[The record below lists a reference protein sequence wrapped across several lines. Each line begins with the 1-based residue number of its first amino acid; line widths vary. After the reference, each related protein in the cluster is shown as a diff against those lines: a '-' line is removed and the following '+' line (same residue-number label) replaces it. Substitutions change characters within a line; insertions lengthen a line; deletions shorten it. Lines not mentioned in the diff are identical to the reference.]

1 MGPLDNEFG
10 MERTVPAFPTG
21 VMAALAGTHPWAR
34 FLAILGFCVVGLMLF
49 AGLAGGVAAAAS
61 GKPELAVIMVIY
73 PLLSLAYFFP
83 ALFLLRF
90 ANRTRDFVGR
100 GEPHLLQS
108 ALEAQRSLYKVTGI
122 IAIVAIVLSIGTFI
136 LFMSMGFWA
145 ASGGVPGL

>member
-90 ANRTRDFVGR
+90 ANRTRDFVAR

-108 ALEAQRSLYKVTGI
+108 AMEAQRSLYKFTG
-122 IAIVAIVLSIGTFI
+122 IVAIVGFLLSIGAFI
-136 LFMSMGFWA
+136 LFMTMGLA